1 MRRRG
6 HPGPRRRGVRGAGD
20 GGRARAG
27 GRRRQRRRDAAG
39 AARGAGRAGG
49 GGVGADAPGPNR
61 ENRQRARR
69 SGSPLRYCQGEG
81 GAGSG
86 ERGAWVVRR
95 VRGAQAPLP
104 GRDDRRARRITAGV
118 GRPLAARAAVEY
130 RADHPV
136 DRRGADRRRR
146 RGADR
151 GRTQAMCGIVGYT
164 GARPAAALVLE
175 GLKRLEYR
183 GYDSAGLAVVSD
195 GRIEVFKTAGKI
207 AALEKELGAT
217 LPAGTTA
224 LAHTRWAT
232 HGAPNVKNAHPHTDC
247 GGTVALVHNG
257 IIENAGP
264 LRAALTKRGHRFRS
278 ETDTEVL
285 AHLIEELHAKGEHWV
300 ASDASAVLAHTRS
313 VVYLDDGE
321 IAVIRPNDYR
331 ILDLTAVEKEK
342 TVTHVDWDL
351 GTIERGGFAHFMLKE
366 IMEQPESLRNT
377 LRGRLLEEE
386 GTVRLGGLN
395 ITDEDLL
402 KIQRIVI
409 TACGTSWHSGLIG
422 EYMMEELARVPTEVE
437 YASEFRYRNPIVDDR
452 TLVIGIS
459 QSGETADT
467 LAALR
472 EAKRRG
478 ARTLGLVNVVGST
491 IAREVDGGIYLHAGP
506 EIGVAST
513 KAFSSQIV
521 ALALLTLKMGR
532 LRALSI
538 LQGREVVRALAKLP
552 ELVSKVLTKAP
563 QIEELAD
570 RLVRAQN
577 VLYLGRGYNFP
588 VALEGALKLKEI
600 SYIHAEGYP
609 AAEMKHGP
617 IALID
622 DLMPVIFIAPKDG
635 VHQKVISNIEEVK
648 ARGGRVIAIVT
659 EGDTALDQ
667 LADYRIEI
675 PETLDVLTPV
685 LSVVPLQLLAY
696 YIAVRRG
703 CNVDQPRNLAKS
715 VTVE

>member
-1 MRRRG
+1 
-6 HPGPRRRGVRGAGD
+6 
-20 GGRARAG
+20 
-27 GRRRQRRRDAAG
+27 
-39 AARGAGRAGG
+39 
-49 GGVGADAPGPNR
+49 
-61 ENRQRARR
+61 
-69 SGSPLRYCQGEG
+69 
-81 GAGSG
+81 
-86 ERGAWVVRR
+86 
-95 VRGAQAPLP
+95 
-104 GRDDRRARRITAGV
+104 
-118 GRPLAARAAVEY
+118 
-130 RADHPV
+130 
-136 DRRGADRRRR
+136 
-146 RGADR
+146 
-151 GRTQAMCGIVGYT
+151 MCGIVGYV
-164 GARPAAALVLE
+164 GKRVAAPLVLE

-183 GYDSAGLAVVSD
+183 GYDSAGLAVVHD
-195 GRIEVFKTAGKI
+195 GRIEIFKAAGKI
-207 AALEKELGAT
+207 AMLERELGST
-217 LPAGTTA
+217 PPAGHTA
-224 LAHTRWAT
+224 IAHTRWAT
-232 HGAPNVKNAHPHTDC
+232 HGAPTTINAHPHSDC
-247 GGTVALVHNG
+247 GGTLALVHNG
-257 IIENAGP
+257 IVENAGV
-264 LRAALTKRGHRFRS
+264 LRTALTKRGHVFRS

-285 AHLIEELHAKGEHWV
+285 VHLVEELHTQGRPLVDAVAGALRQVEGTYGIAVVSSREPDTIVAARRGSPLLVAIGEGENFV

-313 VVYLDDGE
+313 VVYLDEGD
-321 IAVIRPNDYR
+321 IAEVRPGDYR
-331 ILDLTAVEKEK
+331 IMDLAAVEKA
-342 TVTHVDWDL
+342 TPITQVDWDL
-351 GTIERGGFAHFMLKE
+351 ATIERGGFAHFMLKE
-366 IMEQPESLRNT
+366 IMEQPESIRNT

-386 GTVRLGGLN
+386 GTVKLGGLN

-402 KIQRIVI
+402 KVQRIVI

-422 EYMMEELARVPTEVE
+422 EYMMEELARIPTEVE
-437 YASEFRYRNPIVDDR
+437 YASEFRYRNPIVDEH
-452 TLVIGIS
+452 TLVVGIS

-513 KAFSSQIV
+513 KAFTSQIA

-538 LQGREVVRALAKLP
+538 LQGREVVRSLAKLP
-552 ELVSKVLTKAP
+552 DLVAQVLAKAP
-563 QIEELAD
+563 QVEQIAE
-570 RLVRAQN
+570 RLQRATN

-622 DLMPVIFIAPKDG
+622 DLMPVVFIAPTDA
-635 VHQKVISNIEEVK
+635 VHQKVVSNVEEVK
-648 ARGGRVIAIVT
+648 ARGGRVIAIAT
-659 EGDTALDQ
+659 EGDAALAR
-667 LADYRIEI
+667 LADHRIEI
-675 PETLDVLTPV
+675 PETLDLLTPV
-685 LSVVPLQLLAY
+685 LSVLPLQLLAY